1 MAVKKKAIKKHT
13 TIVKKS
19 KKSVHKAVKPSAKK
33 KDTVKAKKKSSP
45 KIKLKK
51 KKLVSLKK
59 TIKKKLVKKKAKP
72 VAKKK
77 TIKAKKTVSKKLK
90 LKKKKLALLKKILKK
105 KLAKAKKV
113 TQKKAKLIKKKLR
126 LAAKRKAI
134 KAKKTSQKEIKLK
147 KKKLALLK
155 KRLEKEL
162 AKKKIKPIAKKIIL
176 KKIEKDLLKPLK
188 VKEPKIVIPYIPP
201 QVVLPDVNALKTRVK
216 TLLISQP
223 KPENEKN
230 PYIELANKLNIKVDF
245 RHFIKIEGIT
255 TREFRQQRVNLTEH
269 NGVILTSRNAV
280 NHFFRVCGE
289 MRYNVPETTK
299 YFCLN
304 EATAYYLQKYIQY
317 RKRKIFFGNGTI
329 SDLAEVL
336 RKNKEEHFLLPVAD
350 VHREE
355 KIIDVLDLLK
365 LRYKKAVIYH
375 TLSADLSDYKGV
387 LNYDVLVFF
396 TPAGIKSLFKN
407 FPNFKQGDIRIAA
420 FGETTAAALREHKL
434 RIDIA
439 APNPQSPSM
448 VMALE
453 NYIREVNKR

>member
-1 MAVKKKAIKKHT
+1 MAVKKKAIKKHKA
-13 TIVKKS
+13 INENS
-19 KKSVHKAVKPSAKK
+19 KKSTRKATRTSAKK
-33 KDTVKAKKKSSP
+33 RTE
-45 KIKLKK
+45 
-51 KKLVSLKK
+51 
-59 TIKKKLVKKKAKP
+59 
-72 VAKKK
+72 
-77 TIKAKKTVSKKLK
+77 
-90 LKKKKLALLKKILKK
+90 
-105 KLAKAKKV
+105 KAKKV
-113 TQKKAKLIKKKLR
+113 SSKKVKV
-126 LAAKRKAI
+126 
-134 KAKKTSQKEIKLK
+134 
-147 KKKLALLK
+147 LK
-155 KRLEKEL
+155 KRLVKKAL
-162 AKKKIKPIAKKIIL
+162 KKKVAKPLAKKIIL
-176 KKIEKDLLKPLK
+176 KKSSKISKKEELDVLKPQK
-188 VKEPKIVIPYIPP
+188 IKEVKIVIPNIPP
-201 QVVLPDVNALKTRVK
+201 QVVYPDKNAVKARVK

-223 KPENEKN
+223 KPESEKN
-230 PYIELANKLNIKVDF
+230 PYLELAHKLNIKVDF

-255 TREFRQQRVNLTEH
+255 SKEFRHQRINLTEH
-269 NGVILTSRNAV
+269 NAVILTSRNAV
-280 NHFFRVCGE
+280 DHFFRVCGE

-329 SDLAEVL
+329 ADLAEAL

-375 TLSADLSDYKGV
+375 TVSADLSDYKGV

-407 FPNFKQGDIRIAA
+407 FPHFKQGDIRIAA
-420 FGETTAAALREHKL
+420 YGATTAVALHEHNL

-439 APNPQSPSM
+439 APNPQTPSM